1 MLITGFYASVAD
13 WRIISI
19 ILQAI
24 PVIATFLLYAFYA
37 EETPMFLLKG
47 GNETA
52 LKALNRMGDINKG
65 LKDIISEEDIDNVRK
80 EQLAE

>member
-1 MLITGFYASVAD
+1 
-13 WRIISI
+13 
-19 ILQAI
+19 
-24 PVIATFLLYAFYA
+24 
-37 EETPMFLLKG
+37 MFLLKG

-52 LKALNRMGDINKG
+52 LKALNRMGEINKG